1 MKYFLFTLFSLK
13 LSFALIITPEDALK
27 QTFQANEVTKQS
39 MILTKVQHQQVQ
51 KLAKTKLKSKL
62 YRVYHAKKDNI
73 IVGHGILLTQTVR
86 SKSTAALYIMDSK
99 GALKTIEIIAFNE
112 PKEYLPSQRW
122 LGQFKNNPAENFET
136 QDGNINNITG
146 ATLSASA
153 IVNVA
158 NLAHAIWKVTLKR

>member
-1 MKYFLFTLFSLK
+1 LKYFLFTLFSIK

-27 QTFQANEVTKQS
+27 QTFQADEITKQS
-39 MILTKVQHQQVQ
+39 MILTKDQHQQVQ

-62 YRVYHAKKDNI
+62 YRIYHVKKDNML
-73 IVGHGILLTQTVR
+73 VGHGILLTQTVR
-86 SKSTAALYIMDSK
+86 SKSTAALYIMDAK

-112 PKEYLPSQRW
+112 PKEYMPSQRW
-122 LGQFKNNPAENFET
+122 LEQFKDSQAENFNT
-136 QDGNINNITG
+136 QSGNINNITG

-158 NLAHAIWKVTLKR
+158 NLAHAIWKVALSK